1 MRIFLSRNLEKIL
14 SRYLEEQEK
23 RSSRYVRRERLLKK
37 RLNNMEFFNFK
48 GSKVEVISNNGTALF
63 NPYEIGECLELTNG
77 TIANKIKELDE
88 GIEKV
93 RLSRTEVERLFEGVR
108 LAYPLSNY
116 GKIYLTE
123 QGCYQFIL
131 ASTSQ
136 RAKEFKKWLCQEVLP
151 SIRKHGMYA
160 TPQTIEQVIENPE
173 SAIKVLMALKQERL
187 EKEQAVKEKERA
199 VARQREAVL
208 REQEAIEAEEK
219 ARKEKAWISEKREVT
234 AMVTASIAMR
244 ECEKLRQEL
253 GESTKFASILRVS
266 IALKVPEKNFSC
278 HALKRECKDLGLE
291 WQRIPDPRF
300 AYALA
305 YPAKAWKNIYGVD
318 IEKLFK
324 R

>member
-1 MRIFLSRNLEKIL
+1 
-14 SRYLEEQEK
+14 
-23 RSSRYVRRERLLKK
+23 
-37 RLNNMEFFNFK
+37 MEFFNFK
-48 GSKVEVISNNGTALF
+48 GSEIRVIDNNSNILF
-63 NPYEIGECLELTNG
+63 DPYEIGGCLELTDG

-93 RLSRTEVERLFEGVR
+93 RLSRSEIESIFQGVQK
-108 LAYPLSNY
+108 AYPLNNF

-131 ASTSQ
+131 ASASP
-136 RAKEFKKWLCQEVLP
+136 RAKEFKKWLCQDVLP
-151 SIRKHGMYA
+151 SIRKHGAYA

-187 EKEQAVKEKERA
+187 EKEQALKEKVRA
-199 VARQREAVL
+199 IVRQREAIL

-234 AMVTASIAMR
+234 AMVTASIAMM
-244 ECEKLRQEL
+244 ECERLKQEL
-253 GESTKFASILRVS
+253 GESTKFASILKVS

-278 HALKRECKDLGLE
+278 HALKKECKALGLE
-291 WQRIPDPRF
+291 WKRIPDPRF